1 MIWED
6 TYMKT
11 SIGIDLGTTYSAVAI
26 MQDGQPTILPNVEG
40 QNITPS
46 VVLFPS
52 TDANEEPLVG
62 EMAKHSA
69 STAPLDVVQFVKRQM
84 GDPNW
89 RFESANGHSYSAEEI
104 SAVIIKKLKNDA
116 ETALGHSVTDAVIT
130 VPAYFDD
137 ARRTATRQAG
147 QIAGLN
153 VLRILNEPTAAAL
166 SYGLSQDKNG
176 TVLVY
181 DLGGGTFDVTIMDIN
196 NGDFDV
202 LATDGNRNLG
212 GFDFDNRIAEYVFE
226 QIKEQGI
233 TRDVR
238 TDDLIVA
245 EIREKAEIAKK
256 SLTTVAQTSIML
268 TIDGKHIRVKM
279 TRDEF
284 ESRTEDLLNTT
295 RELVEDAMES
305 AGKSWGDI
313 DHLLLIGG
321 STRMPMVKKM
331 MTSLSGKNP
340 ELNINPDEA
349 VALGAAIQAYVSSSE
364 VNDAEE
370 DGGVPAVIG
379 GELIT
384 INVSDVTSQAL
395 GVVLLNDQDQD
406 ENFVVIP
413 KNAKIPTK
421 GKQHARTV
429 VDQQTSILVRVTQG
443 EDREVRYVTEIGS
456 KEIPVPP
463 YPKGAPFTVSY
474 AYDIDQ
480 TVYVELFDETK
491 GEIVGKFE
499 IDRLMNLNEEEVKN
513 AMKRINDMDIQ

>member
-1 MIWED
+1 
-6 TYMKT
+6 MKT
-11 SIGIDLGTTYSAVAI
+11 AIGIDLGTTYSAFAI
-26 MQDGQPTILPNVEG
+26 MQDGKPMILPNVEG

-52 TDANEEPLVG
+52 TECGEEPLVG

-89 RFESANGHSYSAEEI
+89 KFESANGHSYSAEEI
-104 SAVIIKKLKNDA
+104 SAIILKKLKNDA
-116 ETALGHSVTDAVIT
+116 ETALGQEVTDVVIT

-147 QIAGLN
+147 QIAGMN
-153 VLRILNEPTAAAL
+153 VLRVLNEPTAAAM

-196 NGDFDV
+196 NGNFDV

-238 TDDLIVA
+238 MDDLLVA

-268 TIDGKHIRVKM
+268 TVDGKHIRIKM

-284 ESRTEDLLNTT
+284 ESRTIDLLNTT
-295 RELVEDAMES
+295 KELVEDTMEN
-305 AGKSWGDI
+305 AGKSWSNI

-331 MTSLSGKNP
+331 MTNLSGKSP
-340 ELNINPDEA
+340 ELKVNPDEA
-349 VALGAAIQAYVSSSE
+349 VALGAAIQAYIST
-364 VNDAEE
+364 EE
-370 DGGVPAVIG
+370 ASDMEQGSGVPALIG

-395 GVVLLNDQDQD
+395 GVIMLNEHNQE
-406 ENFVVIP
+406 ENYVVIP

-421 GKQHARTV
+421 GEQHARTV
-429 VDQQTSILVRVTQG
+429 VDQQSAIFVRVTQG

-456 KEIPVPP
+456 KEIPIPQ
-463 YPKGAPFTVSY
+463 YPKGAPFTVAY

-480 TVYVELFDETK
+480 TVYIELFDDTK
-491 GEIVGKFE
+491 GAVVGKFE
-499 IDRLMNLNEEEVKN
+499 VDRLTNMDEEEVKS
-513 AMKRINDMDIQ
+513 AMQRINQMDIQ

>member
-1 MIWED
+1 MR
-6 TYMKT
+6 TA
-11 SIGIDLGTTYSAVAI
+11 IGIDLGTTYSAIAV
-26 MQDGQPTILPNVEG
+26 MQDGKPTILPNIEG

-52 TDANEEPLVG
+52 TDAGEEPLVG

-89 RFESANGHSYSAEEI
+89 RFESANGQSYSAEEI
-104 SAVIIKKLKNDA
+104 SAVILKKLKNDA
-116 ETALGHSVTDAVIT
+116 ETALGQPVTDVVIT

-147 QIAGLN
+147 QIAGMN
-153 VLRILNEPTAAAL
+153 VLRVLNEPTAAAM

-196 NGDFDV
+196 DGDFDV

-226 QIKEQGI
+226 QIKAQGI
-233 TRDVR
+233 ERDVR
-238 TDDLIVA
+238 TADLLVA

-268 TIDGKHIRVKM
+268 TVDGKHIRIKM

-295 RELVEDAMES
+295 RELVEDAMEN
-305 AGKSWGDI
+305 AGKSWSDI

-340 ELNINPDEA
+340 ELNVNPDEA
-349 VALGAAIQAYVSSSE
+349 VALGAAIQAYVSVNESSAIE
-364 VNDAEE
+364 KEQ

-395 GVVLLNDQDQD
+395 GVILLNDYDQE

-421 GKQHARTV
+421 GEQHARTV

-456 KEIPVPP
+456 KEIPIPP
-463 YPKGAPFTVSY
+463 YPKGSPFTVSY

-480 TVYVELFDETK
+480 TVYVELFDDTK
-491 GEIVGKFE
+491 GVVVGKFE
-499 IDRLMNLNEEEVKN
+499 IDRLMNLDDEEVKN
-513 AMKRINDMDIQ
+513 AMQRISKMDIQ

>member
-1 MIWED
+1 MR
-6 TYMKT
+6 TA
-11 SIGIDLGTTYSAVAI
+11 IGIDLGTTYSAIAV
-26 MQDGQPTILPNVEG
+26 MQDGKPTILPNIEG

-52 TDANEEPLVG
+52 TDAGEEPLVG

-89 RFESANGHSYSAEEI
+89 RFESANGQSYSAEEI
-104 SAVIIKKLKNDA
+104 SAVILKKLKNDA
-116 ETALGHSVTDAVIT
+116 ETALGQPVTDVVIT

-147 QIAGLN
+147 QIAGMN
-153 VLRILNEPTAAAL
+153 VLRVLNEPTAAAM

-196 NGDFDV
+196 DGDFDV

-226 QIKEQGI
+226 QIKAQGI
-233 TRDVR
+233 ERDVR
-238 TDDLIVA
+238 TDDLLVA

-268 TIDGKHIRVKM
+268 TVDGKHIRIKM

-295 RELVEDAMES
+295 RELVEDAMEN
-305 AGKSWGDI
+305 AGKSWSDI

-340 ELNINPDEA
+340 ELNVNPDEA
-349 VALGAAIQAYVSSSE
+349 VALGAAIQAYVSVNESSAIE
-364 VNDAEE
+364 KEQ

-395 GVVLLNDQDQD
+395 GVILLNDYDQE

-421 GKQHARTV
+421 GEQHARTV

-456 KEIPVPP
+456 KEIPIPP
-463 YPKGAPFTVSY
+463 YPKGFPFTVSY

-480 TVYVELFDETK
+480 TVYVELFDDTK
-491 GEIVGKFE
+491 GVVVGKFE
-499 IDRLMNLNEEEVKN
+499 IDRLMNLDDEEVKN
-513 AMKRINDMDIQ
+513 AMQRISKMDIQ

>member
-1 MIWED
+1 MED
-6 TYMKT
+6 VNMRTA
-11 SIGIDLGTTYSAVAI
+11 IGIDLGTTYSAIAT
-26 MQDGQPTILPNVEG
+26 MQDGNPTILPNVEG

-46 VVLFPS
+46 VVMLPP
-52 TDANEEPLVG
+52 TDAGEEPLVG

-69 STAPLDVVQFVKRQM
+69 TTAPLDVVQFVKRQM

-89 RFESANGHSYSAEEI
+89 RFESANGYSYSAEEI
-104 SAVIIKKLKNDA
+104 SAIILKKLKNDA
-116 ETALGHSVTDAVIT
+116 EIALGQTVTDVVIT

-147 QIAGLN
+147 QIAGMN
-153 VLRILNEPTAAAL
+153 VLRVLNEPTAAAI
-166 SYGLSQDKNG
+166 SYGLSQNKNG

-233 TRDVR
+233 TRDIR
-238 TDDLIVA
+238 TDDLLVA

-268 TIDGKHIRVKM
+268 TIDGKHIRIKLS
-279 TRDEF
+279 RDEF
-284 ESRTEDLLNTT
+284 ESRTVDLLNTT
-295 RELVEDAMES
+295 KELVEDTMEN
-305 AGKSWGDI
+305 AGKSWNDI

-331 MTSLSGKNP
+331 MASLSGKNP
-340 ELNINPDEA
+340 EVNVNPDEA
-349 VALGAAIQAYVSSSE
+349 VALGAAIQAYVSANETSDNE
-364 VNDAEE
+364 Q
-370 DGGVPAVIG
+370 GVGVLEIIG
-379 GELIT
+379 GKQVT

-395 GVVLLNDQDQD
+395 GVILLNDCGYD
-406 ENFVVIP
+406 ENYVVIP

-421 GKQHARTV
+421 GEQHARTV

-463 YPKGAPFTVSY
+463 YSKGAPFTVSY

-480 TVYVELFDETK
+480 TVYVELFDDTK
-491 GEIVGKFE
+491 GVVVGKFE
-499 IDRLMNLNEEEVKN
+499 IDRLMNMDEEEVRN
-513 AMKRINDMDIQ
+513 AMQRIDQMDIQ

>member
-1 MIWED
+1 MR
-6 TYMKT
+6 
-11 SIGIDLGTTYSAVAI
+11 SAIGIDLGTTYSAVAI
-26 MQDGQPTILPNVEG
+26 MQDGNPTILPNIEG

-52 TDANEEPLVG
+52 TDAGEEPLVG

-104 SAVIIKKLKNDA
+104 SAVILKKLKNDA
-116 ETALGHSVTDAVIT
+116 EVALGHEVTDVVIT

-147 QIAGLN
+147 QIAGMN
-153 VLRILNEPTAAAL
+153 VLRVLNEPTAAAL
-166 SYGLSQDKNG
+166 SYGLSQNKNG

-181 DLGGGTFDVTIMDIN
+181 DLGGGTFDVTIMEVN

-233 TRDVR
+233 DRDVR
-238 TDDLIVA
+238 TDDLLVA

-268 TIDGKHIRVKM
+268 TVDGKHIRIKM

-284 ESRTEDLLNTT
+284 ENRTKDLLNTT
-295 RELVEDAMES
+295 KELVEDAMEN
-305 AGKSWGDI
+305 AGKSWSDI

-331 MTSLSGKNP
+331 MTELSGKNP
-340 ELNINPDEA
+340 ELNVNPDEA
-349 VALGAAIQAYVSSSE
+349 VALGAAIQAYVS
-364 VNDAEE
+364 VNDSNEIE
-370 DGGVPAVIG
+370 QGSGVPAVIG

-395 GVVLLNDQDQD
+395 GVILLNDHDQE

-413 KNAKIPTK
+413 KNTKIPTK
-421 GKQHARTV
+421 GEQHARTV
-429 VDQQTSILVRVTQG
+429 VDQQTAILVRVTQG
-443 EDREVRYVTEIGS
+443 EDREVRYVIEIGS

-491 GEIVGKFE
+491 GAVVGKFE
-499 IDRLMNLNEEEVKN
+499 IDRLMNLDEDEIKN
-513 AMKRINDMDIQ
+513 AMQRVSEMDIQ

>member
-1 MIWED
+1 MGRIRVR
-6 TYMKT
+6 TA
-11 SIGIDLGTTYSAVAI
+11 IGIDLGTTYSAFAI
-26 MQDGQPTILPNVEG
+26 MQDGKPVILPNVEG

-52 TDANEEPLVG
+52 TDCGEEPLVG

-89 RFESANGHSYSAEEI
+89 KFESANGNTYSAEEI
-104 SAVIIKKLKNDA
+104 SAVILKKLKNDA
-116 ETALGHSVTDAVIT
+116 ETALGQEVTDVVIT

-147 QIAGLN
+147 QIAGMN
-153 VLRILNEPTAAAL
+153 VLRVLNEPTAAAM

-196 NGDFDV
+196 NGNFDV

-226 QIKEQGI
+226 QLKEQGI

-238 TDDLIVA
+238 MDDLLVA
-245 EIREKAEIAKK
+245 EIREKAELAKK

-268 TIDGKHIRVKM
+268 SVDGKHVRIKM

-284 ESRTEDLLNTT
+284 ENRTIDLLNTT
-295 RELVEDAMES
+295 KELVEDAMEN
-305 AGKSWGDI
+305 AGKSWSDI

-321 STRMPMVKKM
+321 STRMPMVKRM
-331 MTSLSGKNP
+331 MTELSGKNP
-340 ELNINPDEA
+340 ELNVNPDEA
-349 VALGAAIQAYVSSSE
+349 VAMGAAIQAYISVNETSDSE
-364 VNDAEE
+364 QEE
-370 DGGVPAVIG
+370 GVPAVIG
-379 GELIT
+379 DEMIL

-395 GVVLLNDQDQD
+395 GVILLNENAED
-406 ENFVVIP
+406 ENYVVIP

-421 GKQHARTV
+421 GEQHARTV
-429 VDQQTSILVRVTQG
+429 VEQQSSILVRVTQG

-456 KEIPVPP
+456 KEIPIPQ
-463 YPKGAPFTVSY
+463 YPKGAPFTISY

-480 TVYVELFDETK
+480 TVYVELFDDTE
-491 GEIVGKFE
+491 GVVVGKFE
-499 IDRLMNLNEEEVKN
+499 IDRIMNMDEEEVKN
-513 AMKRINDMDIQ
+513 AMERISQMDIQ

>member
-1 MIWED
+1 MR
-6 TYMKT
+6 TA
-11 SIGIDLGTTYSAVAI
+11 IGIDLGTTYSAIAV
-26 MQDGQPTILPNVEG
+26 MQDGKPTILPNIEG

-52 TDANEEPLVG
+52 TDAGEEPLVG

-89 RFESANGHSYSAEEI
+89 RFESANGQSYSAEEI
-104 SAVIIKKLKNDA
+104 SAVILKKLKNDA
-116 ETALGHSVTDAVIT
+116 ETALGQPVTDVVIT

-147 QIAGLN
+147 QIAGMN
-153 VLRILNEPTAAAL
+153 VLRVLNEPTAAAM

-196 NGDFDV
+196 DGDFDV

-226 QIKEQGI
+226 QIKAQGI
-233 TRDVR
+233 ERDVR
-238 TDDLIVA
+238 TDDLLVA

-268 TIDGKHIRVKM
+268 TVDGKHIRIKM

-295 RELVEDAMES
+295 RELVEDAMEN
-305 AGKSWGDI
+305 AGKSWSDI

-340 ELNINPDEA
+340 ELNVNPDEA
-349 VALGAAIQAYVSSSE
+349 VALGAAIQAYVSVNESSAIE
-364 VNDAEE
+364 KEQ

-395 GVVLLNDQDQD
+395 GVILLNDYDQE

-421 GKQHARTV
+421 GEQHARTV

-456 KEIPVPP
+456 KEIPIPP
-463 YPKGAPFTVSY
+463 YPKGSPFTVSY
-474 AYDIDQ
+474 AYDINQ
-480 TVYVELFDETK
+480 TVYVELFDDTK
-491 GEIVGKFE
+491 GVVVGKFE
-499 IDRLMNLNEEEVKN
+499 IDRLMNLDDEEVKN
-513 AMKRINDMDIQ
+513 AMQRISKMDIQ

>member
-1 MIWED
+1 MGRA
-6 TYMKT
+6 
-11 SIGIDLGTTYSAVAI
+11 IGIDLGTTYSAVAI
-26 MQDGQPTILPNVEG
+26 LQEDGSPAILPNIEG

-46 VVLFPS
+46 VVLFPDAAS
-52 TDANEEPLVG
+52 GTDEPLVG

-69 STAPLDVVQFVKRQM
+69 VTAPLDVVQFVKRQM

-89 RFESANGHSYSAEEI
+89 RFESANGHSYTAEEV
-104 SAVIIKKLKNDA
+104 SAVILKKLKNDA
-116 ETALGHSVTDAVIT
+116 EIALGQPITDVVIT

-147 QIAGLN
+147 QIAGMR
-153 VLRILNEPTAAAL
+153 VLRVLNEPTAAAM
-166 SYGLSQDKNG
+166 SYGLSQKKNG

-196 NGDFDV
+196 NGEFDV

-226 QIKEQGI
+226 QLKAQGI
-233 TRDVR
+233 ERDVR
-238 TDDLIVA
+238 VDDALVA
-245 EIREKAEIAKK
+245 EIREKSEIAKK
-256 SLTTVAQTSIML
+256 SLTTVAQATIML
-268 TIDGKHIRVKM
+268 SVDGKHVRIRIS
-279 TRDEF
+279 RDEF

-313 DHLLLIGG
+313 DHLLLVGG
-321 STRMPMVKKM
+321 STRMPMVRRM
-331 MTSLSGKNP
+331 ITALSGKEP
-340 ELNINPDEA
+340 ELNVNPDEA
-349 VALGAAIQAYVSSSE
+349 VAMGAAIQAYISANE
-364 VNDAEE
+364 YE
-370 DGGVPAVIG
+370 DESCSGVPALIG

-395 GVVLLNDQDQD
+395 GVVLLNDRNED

-421 GKQHARTV
+421 GEQHARTV
-429 VDQQTSILVRVTQG
+429 VDGQSCILVRVTQG
-443 EDREVRYVTEIGS
+443 EDSDVKYVTEIGS
-456 KEIPVPP
+456 KEIPIPE
-463 YPKGAPFTVSY
+463 YPKGAPFTVAY

-480 TVYVELFDETK
+480 TVYVELFDDTAHK
-491 GEIVGKFE
+491 IVGKLE
-499 IDRLMNLNEEEVKN
+499 IDRIMNMSEEEVRN
-513 AMKRINDMDIQ
+513 AMRRIDEMDIL

>member
-1 MIWED
+1 MR
-6 TYMKT
+6 TA
-11 SIGIDLGTTYSAVAI
+11 IGIDLGTTYSAFAI
-26 MQDGQPTILPNVEG
+26 MQDGNPVILPSVEG

-52 TDANEEPLVG
+52 TDCEEEPLVG

-89 RFESANGHSYSAEEI
+89 RFESANGYSYSAEEI
-104 SAVIIKKLKNDA
+104 SAVILKKLKNDA
-116 ETALGHSVTDAVIT
+116 EIALGREVTDAVIT

-147 QIAGLN
+147 QIAGMN
-153 VLRILNEPTAAAL
+153 VLRVLNEPTAAAL

-196 NGDFDV
+196 NGNFDV

-238 TDDLIVA
+238 MDDLLVA

-256 SLTTVAQTSIML
+256 SLTTVAQTTIML
-268 TIDGKHIRVKM
+268 TVDGRHIRIKM

-284 ESRTEDLLNTT
+284 ENRTIDLLNMTK
-295 RELVEDAMES
+295 ELVEDAMENS
-305 AGKSWGDI
+305 GKSWSDI

-321 STRMPMVKKM
+321 STKMPMVKKM
-331 MTSLSGKNP
+331 ITALSGKDP
-340 ELNINPDEA
+340 ELNVNPDEA
-349 VALGAAIQAYVSSSE
+349 VALGAAIQAYIS
-364 VNDAEE
+364 VNESNDEE
-370 DGGVPAVIG
+370 QESGVPAVIG

-395 GVVLLNDQDQD
+395 GVIMLNESNQE
-406 ENFVVIP
+406 ENYVVIP

-421 GKQHARTV
+421 GEQHARTV
-429 VDQQTSILVRVTQG
+429 VDQQCSILVRVTQG
-443 EDREVRYVTEIGS
+443 DDREVRYVTEIGS
-456 KEIPVPP
+456 KEIPIPQ
-463 YPKGAPFTVSY
+463 YPKGAPFTVAY

-480 TVYVELFDETK
+480 TVYVELFDDTK
-491 GEIVGKFE
+491 GSIVGKFE
-499 IDRLMNLNEEEVKN
+499 IDRLMNMDEEEVQS
-513 AMKRINDMDIQ
+513 AMQRINQMDIQ